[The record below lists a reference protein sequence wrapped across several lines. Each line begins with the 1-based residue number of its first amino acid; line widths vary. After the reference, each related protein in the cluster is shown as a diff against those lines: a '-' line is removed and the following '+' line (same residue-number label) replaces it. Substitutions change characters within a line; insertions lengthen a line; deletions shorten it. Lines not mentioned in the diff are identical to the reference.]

1 MNSKSPSTSCD
12 SLNSILT
19 KTNNDHLYRQLKD
32 TSHDFINL
40 ENIDVNLVD
49 YLNNEFINS
58 GYQSLQKM
66 GSSRKNYNILFEN
79 SIDIISRY
87 NRQLAAFNR
96 AQEANLKLDHENEMM
111 LKRQQVLKDSCETS
125 NRELANYEEKCRQAQ
140 SKASALNKTVK
151 DLTDENRKLQNT
163 IEQRDKQY
171 KHERKKLEKENNKIK
186 ERVQML
192 TTGKTKELPSKKKN
206 TLKLVQLEH
215 LEIFCFFQIKSLNIL
230 RIWKD

>member
-19 KTNNDHLYRQLKD
+19 KTNSDQLYRQLKD
-32 TSHDFINL
+32 TSHDYINL
-40 ENIDVNLVD
+40 DNIDVHLVE

-79 SIDIISRY
+79 AIDIISRY

-96 AQEANLKLDHENEMM
+96 SQDANLKLDHENEML
-111 LKRQQVLKDSCETS
+111 LKRQQTLKDSCETA
-125 NRELANYEEKCRQAQ
+125 NRELANCEEKFRQAQ
-140 SKASALNKTVK
+140 SKAGTLNKTVK

-171 KHERKKLEKENNKIK
+171 KHERKKLEKETNKLK

-192 TTGKTKELPSKKKN
+192 TTGKTKELPSKQISN
-206 TLKLVQLEH
+206 LKHPEY
-215 LEIFCFFQIKSLNIL
+215 
-230 RIWKD
+230 

>member
-19 KTNNDHLYRQLKD
+19 KTNSDQLYRQLKD
-32 TSHDFINL
+32 TSHDYINL
-40 ENIDVNLVD
+40 DNIDVHLVE

-79 SIDIISRY
+79 AIDIISRY

-96 AQEANLKLDHENEMM
+96 SQDANLKLDHENEML
-111 LKRQQVLKDSCETS
+111 LKRQQALKDSCETS
-125 NRELANYEEKCRQAQ
+125 NRELANCEEKFRQAQ
-140 SKASALNKTVK
+140 SKAGTLNKTVK

-171 KHERKKLEKENNKIK
+171 KHERKKLEKETNKLK

-192 TTGKTKELPSKKKN
+192 TTGKTKELPSKKINK
-206 TLKLVQLEH
+206 LKLPEY
-215 LEIFCFFQIKSLNIL
+215 
-230 RIWKD
+230 WK

>member
-19 KTNNDHLYRQLKD
+19 KTNSDQLYRQLKD
-32 TSHDFINL
+32 TSHDYINL
-40 ENIDVNLVD
+40 DNIDVHLVE

-79 SIDIISRY
+79 AIDIISRY

-96 AQEANLKLDHENEMM
+96 SQDANLKLDHENEML
-111 LKRQQVLKDSCETS
+111 LKRQQTLKDSCETS
-125 NRELANYEEKCRQAQ
+125 NRELANCEEKFRQAQ
-140 SKASALNKTVK
+140 SKAGTLNKTVK

-171 KHERKKLEKENNKIK
+171 KHERKKLEKETNKLK

-192 TTGKTKELPSKKKN
+192 TTGKTKELPSKQIN
-206 TLKLVQLEH
+206 NLKHPEY
-215 LEIFCFFQIKSLNIL
+215 
-230 RIWKD
+230 

>member
-19 KTNNDHLYRQLKD
+19 KANNENLYRQIKD

-58 GYQSLQKM
+58 GYQSLQKL

-79 SIDIISRY
+79 AIDLISRY

-96 AQEANLKLDHENEMM
+96 AQEANLKLDHENEML
-111 LKRQQVLKDSCETS
+111 LKRQQALKDSSELA
-125 NRELANYEEKCRQAQ
+125 NRELASYEEKCRQAQ
-140 SKASALNKTVK
+140 TKASNLNKTVK

-163 IEQRDKQY
+163 IEQRDKQF
-171 KHERKKLEKENNKIK
+171 KHERKKFEKENNKLK

-192 TTGKTKELPSKKKN
+192 TTGKTKELPSKKN
-206 TLKLVQLEH
+206 
-215 LEIFCFFQIKSLNIL
+215 EINLISGLSEINVLIL
-230 RIWKD
+230 F